1 MKKVVRLTESDLTR
15 MIKRI
20 IEEQFDGEMQ
30 ASGFD
35 GEMRASG
42 KEVLKSKID
51 SYKNKMENY
60 LNELKSS
67 GQEIDKLRFLKQ
79 IRNQTN
85 QMFHDM
91 FDNSDYTG
99 EGFAELQMD
108 LINYFREKLR

>member
-1 MKKVVRLTESDLTR
+1 MKKIVRLTESDLNR
-15 MIKRI
+15 IIKRI
-20 IEEQFDGEMQ
+20 IEEQFDGEMR
-30 ASGFD
+30 D
-35 GEMRASG
+35 SG
-42 KEVLKSKID
+42 KGVLKSKID
-51 SYKNKMENY
+51 SYKNKMDNY

-99 EGFAELQMD
+99 EGFPELKRT
-108 LINYFREKLR
+108 L

>member
-30 ASGFD
+30 
-35 GEMRASG
+35 ASG